1 MASGPVEFRVLGPL
15 EVVVDDRVVEIGS
28 RKQRMLLAALA
39 AESGCAVASDT
50 LAELLWAGRPPVTV
64 GVTLRG
70 LVSRLRAA
78 LGPAANRL
86 VARDGGYLLRTAPE
100 EVDADRFAR
109 LLAYGR
115 TALATER
122 FADAVSALRDAL
134 ALWRGTPL
142 ADLGDAELVRDAV
155 SRLQEARVAAVE
167 DLAAAEVAAG
177 QPGDA
182 VDRLEPHLT
191 AHPLRERGWE
201 QLMLALYRLGRQADA
216 LAAYRRVRRILG
228 EELGIEPTPALRRL
242 ERRILAHDPSL
253 DHARPG
259 RTPARHSLPAALTPL
274 VGRAAELAALRRR
287 LASARLI
294 TLTGVGGVGKT
305 RLALQLAHDVN
316 DRFEAVRFVELAP
329 FHADLLVE
337 AEVARALGVGRG
349 GPDALEAVVEHLQG
363 RRVLLV
369 LDNCEHV
376 LVGAFGLVEA
386 LLRACPPL
394 TVLATSREPLTVSGE
409 IVVPVPPLALPP
421 PGSGPAELASSSAV
435 VLFCQRGRAAQA
447 GFGLTV
453 ENAAAVE
460 QICRRLD
467 GIPLAL
473 ELAAA
478 RLRALAASQVAARL
492 DDRFDL
498 LTSGGRAALPR
509 QQTLRAAM
517 DWSYRLLAPE
527 EQAALHALTVFPA
540 DFDLDAAAAV
550 VGADG
555 DDLVFRLVDKSLVTT
570 RAGADEMRYSLL
582 ETVRAFA
589 AESTHPS
596 ERAAARRRHRAH
608 FCRVVTGW
616 PRSTWWIPAWHREVA
631 RDDGN
636 LHAAVGSAF
645 DDGDEVAARALL
657 GGMWPY
663 WTWNDRA
670 EALEW
675 LTRALESEGPDLAAR
690 AAVTTGLAVLLRLSG
705 AASVERS
712 DELFAEAVAL
722 ATTAADDRC
731 RCLAQYLRGD
741 ILLMSGDCG
750 GARTAYRE
758 ALRCDPD
765 GRAAV
770 FHHALGWTSVE
781 SGDAVGARQE
791 FEEAVRSAVSG
802 DVYLPH
808 AQAALAVL
816 LVGSEP
822 DRARVLVVE
831 AVCAARESGLRGVLV
846 MGLVRAAQ
854 VYLRCGDDLRARTVL
869 TELFTLLHQHGTR
882 PFRTEALEAAALLA
896 ARSGEQGRAARCRR
910 AADAERADERSAVDV
925 LGPALADV
933 CAVIDVD
940 DSAPVV
946 VGEVVAE
953 TRAWLES

>member
-1 MASGPVEFRVLGPL
+1 MERGRCGTCAEEGGRGVGACQVPVLGPL

-86 VARDGGYLLRTAPE
+86 VARDGGYILRTAPRTY
-100 EVDADRFAR
+100 ADRFAR

-115 TALATER
+115 MALATER
-122 FADAVSALRDAL
+122 SADAVSALRDAL

-155 SRLQEARVAAVE
+155 SRLQDARGGGRGPRPPGGGGEAAGRRGRAPRAAPDRPSAAGARVG
-167 DLAAAEVAAG
+167 AAG
-177 QPGDA
+177 A
-182 VDRLEPHLT
+182 L
-191 AHPLRERGWE
+191 
-201 QLMLALYRLGRQADA
+201 LALYRLGRQADA
-216 LAAYRRVRRILG
+216 LAAYRRVRRILARSWVSSRHRHCAG
-228 EELGIEPTPALRRL
+228 WSAGSSRP
-242 ERRILAHDPSL
+242 DPSL

-259 RTPARHSLPAALTPL
+259 RLPARHTLPAALTPL

-305 RLALQLAHDVN
+305 RLALQLAHDVT

-329 FHADLLVE
+329 LHADLLVE

-349 GPDALEAVVEHLQG
+349 GPDGLEAVGAPAG

-394 TVLATSREPLTVSGE
+394 TVLATSREPLAVSGE

-421 PGSGPAELASSSAV
+421 PGSGPAEGFVECSGAV
-435 VLFCQRGRAAQA
+435 LPAGAGSKA
-447 GFGLTV
+447 GFELTV
-453 ENAAAVE
+453 DNAAAVE

-616 PRSTWWIPAWHREVA
+616 PRSTWWIPPGTERLRATRGTCKPRSGPPSTTAMRWPLA
-631 RDDGN
+631 RSW
-636 LHAAVGSAF
+636 VGC
-645 DDGDEVAARALL
+645 GRT
-657 GGMWPY
+657 GRG
-663 WTWNDRA
+663 
-670 EALEW
+670 
-675 LTRALESEGPDLAAR
+675 
-690 AAVTTGLAVLLRLSG
+690 TTGSKRWNGS
-705 AASVERS
+705 R
-712 DELFAEAVAL
+712 
-722 ATTAADDRC
+722 
-731 RCLAQYLRGD
+731 
-741 ILLMSGDCG
+741 
-750 GARTAYRE
+750 
-758 ALRCDPD
+758 
-765 GRAAV
+765 
-770 FHHALGWTSVE
+770 
-781 SGDAVGARQE
+781 
-791 FEEAVRSAVSG
+791 VRSS
-802 DVYLPH
+802 
-808 AQAALAVL
+808 
-816 LVGSEP
+816 
-822 DRARVLVVE
+822 
-831 AVCAARESGLRGVLV
+831 
-846 MGLVRAAQ
+846 
-854 VYLRCGDDLRARTVL
+854 
-869 TELFTLLHQHGTR
+869 
-882 PFRTEALEAAALLA
+882 
-896 ARSGEQGRAARCRR
+896 RR
-910 AADAERADERSAVDV
+910 APTWPRV
-925 LGPALADV
+925 P
-933 CAVIDVD
+933 
-940 DSAPVV
+940 P
-946 VGEVVAE
+946 
-953 TRAWLES
+953 